1 MTATIE
7 KPYGHTTMIIL
18 GFIFQILS
26 ILTFLFT
33 ILMSFFIENIF
44 SDYGPLGIIVFLIF
58 LPLIVI
64 FETIL
69 LIKLKNKNVQGISML
84 KFILPFNIF
93 LGTLVLIEGFAGP
106 YPYQLLEVIT
116 ILLNI
121 ILLIY
126 WNNPSH
132 IRYFRSLA
140 KTS

>member
-18 GFIFQILS
+18 GFIIQILS
-26 ILTFLFT
+26 ILIFLFT
-33 ILMSFFIENIF
+33 ILMSFFVENYL
-44 SDYGPLGIIVFLIF
+44 SDYGPLGIIVYLIF
-58 LPLIVI
+58 LPPIVI
-64 FETIL
+64 FQTIL
-69 LIKLKNKNVQGISML
+69 LIKLKNKNVQGIAML
-84 KFILPFNIF
+84 KFVLPFNIF
-93 LGTLVLIEGFAGP
+93 IGTLLVIEGFAGP
-106 YPYQLLEVIT
+106 YPYQLFEVIT

-132 IRYFRSLA
+132 IRYFRSLG

>member
-26 ILTFLFT
+26 MLTFLFT
-33 ILMSFFIENIF
+33 ILMSFFEENIF
-44 SDYGPLGIIVFLIF
+44 SDYGPLGTIGFLIF
-58 LPLIVI
+58 FPLIVI

-84 KFILPFNIF
+84 KFILPLNIF
-93 LGTLVLIEGFAGP
+93 LGTLIVIEGFAGP

-121 ILLIY
+121 FLLIY

-132 IRYFRSLA
+132 IRYFRSLG
-140 KTS
+140 KIS